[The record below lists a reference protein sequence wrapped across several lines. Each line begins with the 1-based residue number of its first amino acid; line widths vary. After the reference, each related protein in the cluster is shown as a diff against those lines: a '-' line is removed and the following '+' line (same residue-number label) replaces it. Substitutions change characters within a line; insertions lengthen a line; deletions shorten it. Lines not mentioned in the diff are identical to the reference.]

1 MSIHDLKLYTINTLT
16 MAVTFTNIEAT
27 LKLVLLLASIGYT
40 LQRWYIMNEQKEKQK
55 VNGRFKNRFRPM
67 G

>member
-16 MAVTFTNIEAT
+16 MAVTFTNIEST

-40 LQRWYIMNEQKEKQK
+40 LQRWYIMNEQK
-55 VNGRFKNRFRPM
+55 KNKK
-67 G
+67 